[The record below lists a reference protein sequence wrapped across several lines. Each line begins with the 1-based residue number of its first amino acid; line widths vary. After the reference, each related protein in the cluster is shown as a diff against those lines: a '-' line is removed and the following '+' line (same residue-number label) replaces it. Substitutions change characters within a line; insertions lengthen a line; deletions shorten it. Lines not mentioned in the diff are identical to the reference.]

1 MIKFNELS
9 EKTTV
14 QLQSF
19 LDHHKIKNQSY
30 KSDFEDSLYQLEIFT
45 DEMIVNCFRT
55 SVILVYESD
64 IFKIGCEDFYKL
76 EVI

>member
-9 EKTTV
+9 EKTKV
-14 QLQSF
+14 QLETF
-19 LDHHKIKNQSY
+19 LDHHHINSQSY
-30 KSDFEDSLYQLEIFT
+30 RSDFEDALYQLEIFT

-64 IFKIGCEDFYKL
+64 IFKISCEDFYKL